1 MKSKNNNMKYNKMK
15 IRKSKNYL
23 TLKVTQMTISQD
35 LNKYTNILKVIC
47 LDRMNNKIK
56 LNQ

>member
-23 TLKVTQMTISQD
+23 TLNVTQMTISQY

>member
-23 TLKVTQMTISQD
+23 TLKMTQMTISQD